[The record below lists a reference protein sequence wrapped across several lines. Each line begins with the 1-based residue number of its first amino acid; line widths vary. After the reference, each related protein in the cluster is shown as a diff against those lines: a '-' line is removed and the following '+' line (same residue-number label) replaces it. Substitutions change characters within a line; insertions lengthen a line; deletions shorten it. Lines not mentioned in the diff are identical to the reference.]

1 MFYRPTTYASS
12 RKTSSYTVKDF
23 SGGVQTVTDE
33 NVLPL
38 NYSAGSYNFSFKSGA
53 LKDGFGVKESELDG
67 GLDLSD
73 INAQPQAIYCY
84 KRFSEEKNDYVDEI
98 LVYANDKNM
107 YSRVLGEESSSAS
120 SSAETESDETGNG
133 DGTEETSVKKFKK
146 IENLSFDG
154 APVSVAYTYQ
164 SKNVMIFSYGSVMK
178 IYDGETVTEVS
189 DSPAVTSMC
198 IHNERLFATESG
210 EKTSLWFSD
219 DFDPANWNVSLS
231 EAGFIDLRDGRGSL
245 LKVLELGGY
254 VYVFRNYGITRVTAY
269 GDQTSFSVDGLSASS
284 GRIFG
289 GSITSCG
296 DKIIYLAED
305 GFYCFTGG
313 APYRVFHAFD
323 EALSGVDN
331 STAKGKYFNGRF
343 FISLKMKLGKEVC
356 PCLFVYDFAAKSA
369 CVCRGLNVR
378 DFELYEGESCF
389 KLLFLCDGGKQVGE
403 LSEKAEFFSVPL
415 KKKWV
420 SGKSDL
426 GKAHAEKTISEVSL
440 YTRGGAVLTV
450 ESERGARKIQFEG
463 GETTKK
469 APLKGKSFRF
479 TIESCEPSC
488 NISKLKI
495 YYEYGD

>member
-1 MFYRPTTYASS
+1 MFYRPVTYSAARKVSS
-12 RKTSSYTVKDF
+12 FTVKDF

-33 NVLPL
+33 NLLPL

-53 LKDGFGVKESELDG
+53 LKDGFGVKESGFGG

-73 INAQPQAIYCY
+73 INSVPLAIYCY
-84 KRFSEEKNDYVDEI
+84 KRFDEKTDDYTDEV
-98 LVYANDKNM
+98 LVYAKDKNV
-107 YSRVLGEESSSAS
+107 YSRTVSDNADYAG
-120 SSAETESDETGNG
+120 ESDA
-133 DGTEETSVKKFKK
+133 KKFKK

-154 APVSVAYTYQ
+154 VPVAVAYTYR
-164 SKNVMIFSYGSVMK
+164 SKNVMIFSFGSVMK

-231 EAGFIDLRDGRGSL
+231 DAGFVDLRDGRGSL

-254 VYVFRNYGITRVTAY
+254 VYVFRNYGITRVAAY
-269 GDQTSFSVDGLSASS
+269 GDQTSFSADGLSASS

-323 EALSGVDN
+323 EALSGIDN
-331 STAKGKYFNGRF
+331 SSAKGKYFNGRL
-343 FISLKMKLGKEVC
+343 FISLKMRFGKDVC
-356 PCLFVYDFAAKSA
+356 PCMFVYDFAAKSA
-369 CVCRGLNVR
+369 CMCRGLKIR
-378 DFELYEGESCF
+378 DFELYEGENSF
-389 KLLFLCDGGKQVGE
+389 KLLFLCDGSNKIGE
-403 LSEKAEFFSVPL
+403 LSEKSEFFSVPL
-415 KKKWV
+415 KKKWI

-426 GKAHAEKTISEVSL
+426 GKPYAEKTISEISL
-440 YTRGGAVLTV
+440 CSSGGVVLTA
-450 ESERGARKIQFEG
+450 ESERGSKKVIFRG
-463 GETTKK
+463 GESTEKV
-469 APLKGKSFRF
+469 PLKGKSFRF
-479 TIESCEPSC
+479 IIESCEPEC
-488 NISKLKI
+488 GISKLKI
-495 YYEYGD
+495 RYEYGD